1 MASSD
6 STGIPTTPFGLP
18 VLPANQSA
26 EPTPQPRRT
35 SFQRLTARFTMRPK
49 QPTPPPPTPTTT
61 TTTLPEHSIPD
72 TAAAPATV
80 SLEDQMRAE
89 TLARLKR
96 ELVFLNEKERSRQV
110 EASAD
115 RARVR
120 EAVELFRKLAAEGGR
135 ESVTGIGSI
144 GELVE

>member
-1 MASSD
+1 M
-6 STGIPTTPFGLP
+6 
-18 VLPANQSA
+18 
-26 EPTPQPRRT
+26 
-35 SFQRLTARFTMRPK
+35 
-49 QPTPPPPTPTTT
+49 
-61 TTTLPEHSIPD
+61 
-72 TAAAPATV
+72 
-80 SLEDQMRAE
+80 
-89 TLARLKR
+89 KR

-120 EAVELFRKLAAEGGR
+120 EAVEMFRQLAAEGGR